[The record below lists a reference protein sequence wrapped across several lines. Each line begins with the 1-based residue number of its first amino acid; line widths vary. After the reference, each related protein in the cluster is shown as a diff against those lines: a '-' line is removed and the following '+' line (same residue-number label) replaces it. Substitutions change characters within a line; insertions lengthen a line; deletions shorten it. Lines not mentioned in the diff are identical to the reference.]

1 MRWVTTF
8 SARFDPTDEW
18 PTDLAF
24 DVQINANL
32 ASFDGAALVADE
44 NTAPKHFTTA
54 PVNVYMSGVTSEQ
67 AAALTDGT
75 WVSAI
80 TDSQGGS
87 SSAEEMP
94 PDGVLTLRFSHPVD
108 PAMVGTSLQL
118 RDANGNAQ
126 RGASLAASAC
136 ESRWSGDSCVA
147 VTVRGALALDTRYQ
161 VVLPAGSRY
170 HPLCGQ
176 TAADTSFSISGLV
189 PFRFPFR
196 QGLQIPENQY
206 QQTRP

>member
-32 ASFDGAALVADE
+32 ASFDGAALIADE

-80 TDSQGGS
+80 TDSQ
-87 SSAEEMP
+87 
-94 PDGVLTLRFSHPVD
+94 
-108 PAMVGTSLQL
+108 
-118 RDANGNAQ
+118 
-126 RGASLAASAC
+126 
-136 ESRWSGDSCVA
+136 
-147 VTVRGALALDTRYQ
+147 
-161 VVLPAGSRY
+161 
-170 HPLCGQ
+170 
-176 TAADTSFSISGLV
+176 
-189 PFRFPFR
+189 
-196 QGLQIPENQY
+196 
-206 QQTRP
+206 